1 MPLYLVVIEDLIQVQ
16 GVLST
21 QAQGL
26 ADTHGQATQSVQ
38 SLNDL
43 TTQALQTG
51 RTKVLEQLQQLTDT
65 VNTSNEMATA
75 AHWTGP
81 DADTFR
87 QSNQD
92 LLQAIQLTSQRFDEA
107 VTQYETQMQQL
118 MATLEQIAADFAAA
132 TQQSE
137 ESTNGIR
144 AAVALEATSYE
155 EAFNGSFAYGG

>member
-1 MPLYLVVIEDLIQVQ
+1 MPLYQVVMEDLQQVQ
-16 GVLST
+16 QVLAT

-26 ADTHGQATQSVQ
+26 ADTHGQTTQAVTG
-38 SLNDL
+38 LNDL

-51 RTKVLEQLQQLTDT
+51 RTKVTEQLQLLTET
-65 VNTSNEMATA
+65 VNKSNEMAAA

-92 LLQAIQLTSQRFDEA
+92 LLAAIQQVSQRFDEA
-107 VTQYETQMQQL
+107 VTQYEAQMQQL

-132 TQQSE
+132 TQQSQ
-137 ESTNGIR
+137 ESTARLGGAVGI
-144 AAVALEATSYE
+144 EAQGYE

>member
-1 MPLYLVVIEDLIQVQ
+1 MPLYLVVIEDLIQIQ
-16 GVLST
+16 EVLST

-26 ADTHGQATQSVQ
+26 ADTQGQATQAVQ
-38 SLNDL
+38 ALNDL

-51 RTKVLEQLQQLTDT
+51 RAKVVEQLQQLTET
-65 VNTSNEMATA
+65 VTRSNELATA
-75 AHWTGP
+75 AVWTGP

-92 LLQAIQLTSQRFDEA
+92 LLTAIQQTGQRFDEA
-107 VTQYETQMQQL
+107 VTQYEAQMQQL
-118 MATLEQIAADFAAA
+118 MATLEQIAADFATA

-144 AAVALEATSYE
+144 GAVALEATSYE